1 MLNRVDKTRKPVFKT
16 KLSLPKVPVVIGS
29 RTPPHREPHLHVLSP
44 LYSDAVFAWKPALPP
59 GTLTLLLVMLSTV

>member
-29 RTPPHREPHLHVLSP
+29 RTP
-44 LYSDAVFAWKPALPP
+44 
-59 GTLTLLLVMLSTV
+59 STQRATSACTQSFI